1 MTQSFDSETLLKFLL
16 TRRSIR
22 KFLDKPVDI
31 EVIKKILDVARYA
44 PSAGNRQPWIFI
56 VVNDKEIKSKL
67 ASIHR
72 WAYPLNEAPVGIV
85 IACDRETSPDSYL
98 VDCANTTMYIM
109 LAAHAIGL
117 GSVWIQTLRNIE
129 EIQKILNL
137 PKNYV
142 PVAILAIGYPAERPE
157 PKERKDLYEITYL
170 NTYDNKLKS

>member
-44 PSAGNRQPWIFI
+44 PSAGNRQPWIF
-56 VVNDKEIKSKL
+56 VVVSDKEIKSKL
-67 ASIHR
+67 ANIHK
-72 WAYPLNEAPVGIV
+72 WAYPLNDAPVGIV
-85 IACDRETSPDSYL
+85 IACDEKTSPDSYQ
-98 VDCANTTMYIM
+98 VDCANVAMYIM
-109 LAAHAIGL
+109 LAAHAVGL

-137 PKNYV
+137 PKNYI
-142 PVAILAIGYPAERPE
+142 PVAMLALGYPAERPE
-157 PKERKDLYEITYL
+157 PKSRKDLSEITYL
-170 NTYDNKLKS
+170 NSYNNKLRS